1 MSANKMTLSV
11 ARIFLMLAVA
21 AAGITIGSLLIV
33 RYGHGFG
40 STASMVVVFGLGIAG
55 GVVALNREL

>member
-1 MSANKMTLSV
+1 MSADEIAPSV
-11 ARIFLMLAVA
+11 ARVFLMLAVA
-21 AAGITIGSLLIV
+21 AAGITIGSILIV

-40 STASMVVVFGLGIAG
+40 STASMVIVFGLGIAG